1 MLSDE
6 MDEHNEG
13 YVTGRIENN
22 SIVHFPGTEDMIGNI
37 YNVRLNECRGFYY
50 MGEIKEDA

>member
-1 MLSDE
+1 
-6 MDEHNEG
+6 MDDQKDG
-13 YVTGRIENN
+13 YVTGRMDNN

-37 YNVRLNECRGFYY
+37 YNVKLNECRGFYY